1 VKIPLD
7 VKDQSIAT
15 AASAILTISS
25 REQLRILNLQ
35 LTGDL
40 SGLQRNLT
48 SLLSTQHDE
57 DDRCGERIAIQN
69 ATLKPAEP
77 ASIAVVQ
84 LHVERW
90 VCVKVLG
97 KQAAKKC
104 WEGTR
109 RFPSS
114 SRP

>member
-48 SLLSTQHDE
+48 
-57 DDRCGERIAIQN
+57 A
-69 ATLKPAEP
+69 
-77 ASIAVVQ
+77 
-84 LHVERW
+84 
-90 VCVKVLG
+90 
-97 KQAAKKC
+97 
-104 WEGTR
+104 
-109 RFPSS
+109 F
-114 SRP
+114 